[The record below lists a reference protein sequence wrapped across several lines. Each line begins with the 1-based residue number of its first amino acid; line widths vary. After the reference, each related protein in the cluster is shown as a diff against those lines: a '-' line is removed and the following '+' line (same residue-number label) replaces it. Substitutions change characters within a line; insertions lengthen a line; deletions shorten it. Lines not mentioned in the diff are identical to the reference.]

1 MYLHGISEL
10 PEAQGGVKQGPRRS
24 QEVRGS
30 PELQKGGLRA
40 LEEAW
45 IKTSRLRYFSVKCLR
60 FLCFGGVWRRRA
72 RRRKRRRRKKEKKR
86 RRSCRPREE
95 VAAAISLDGRVLDAS
110 GEITSRS
117 HLEQA
122 ILPPQNG

>member
-24 QEVRGS
+24 QEARES

-45 IKTSRLRYFSVKCLR
+45 IKTSRLRYFSVKSLR
-60 FLCFGGVWRRRA
+60 FPGHLPLGRKGFSSLRRRHPQRYQVLKPRSQVGGETSDSQVQEELA
-72 RRRKRRRRKKEKKR
+72 EK
-86 RRSCRPREE
+86 
-95 VAAAISLDGRVLDAS
+95 
-110 GEITSRS
+110 
-117 HLEQA
+117 
-122 ILPPQNG
+122 